1 MTAPGRTARDW
12 IPLLVLAYGAVVF
25 VPMLRNGF
33 ILDDFTLI
41 ANAIATPRHPE
52 LLLGLPHRDFR
63 PLVSLLFLL
72 NLALSGLN
80 PAGYYVVNLILHLAN
95 VALVM
100 RLTREFTGSRNVAWI
115 AGALFAGTYGSY
127 GDAIAWISGRTGPLA
142 DLFMLGSVITYGSF
156 VESGRSRDYALALMC
171 FTLALLSKETA
182 VALLPLLA
190 LTAWARGVDARSL
203 LQPRTLRP
211 LAPFAFLF
219 AVYLTFQFGV
229 VRRGSAVIGRE
240 YFLGPHMFANL
251 AEYLARMVVPLNA
264 SSYMVSLPAAWR
276 APLQLGQ
283 TVLAVIM
290 PLGWAVLL
298 MTRATL
304 GQVRGVVDGAEPPAR
319 HVLHHPHQHALPIQP
334 VDGYCMLVAG
344 FLAWWWEKARHSTHV
359 IMRSLPVLAVS
370 VFLINRGSKRRAARS
385 GCARCSR
392 RPAVHRPAE
401 AASSSSAL
409 HSFAHPRHHQVDLV
423 VAGVEVRGEP

>member
-12 IPLLVLAYGAVVF
+12 IPLLVLAYGALLF

-100 RLTREFTGSRNVAWI
+100 RMTREFTGSRNLAWI

-182 VALLPLLA
+182 VALLPLLV

-229 VRRGSAVIGRE
+229 VRRGSEVIGRE
-240 YFLGPHMFANL
+240 YFLGPHLFANL

-264 SSYMVSLPAAWR
+264 TSYMVSLPAAWR

-283 TVLAVIM
+283 TVLAVVM

-298 MTRATL
+298 MTRAP
-304 GQVRGVVDGAEPPAR
+304 RWAKFA
-319 HVLHHPHQHALPIQP
+319 VLWMVLNLLPVTFFITRTSTRYLYNP
-334 VDGYCMLVAG
+334 SIGYCMLVAG

-370 VFLINRGSKRRAARS
+370 AFLIADAASVRLVIRQKYAESMKQEESGQKWLREMLEAAR
-385 GCARCSR
+385 
-392 RPAVHRPAE
+392 RPP
-401 AASSSSAL
+401 
-409 HSFAHPRHHQVDLV
+409 PR
-423 VAGVEVRGEP
+423 

>member
-12 IPLLVLAYGAVVF
+12 IPLLVLAYGALLF

-41 ANAIATPRHPE
+41 ANAIAAPRHPE

-100 RLTREFTGSRNVAWI
+100 RMTREFTGSRNLAWI

-229 VRRGSAVIGRE
+229 VRRGSEVIGRE

-264 SSYMVSLPAAWR
+264 TSYMVSLPAAWR

-290 PLGWAVLL
+290 PLGWTVLL
-298 MTRATL
+298 MTRAP
-304 GQVRGVVDGAEPPAR
+304 RWAKFA
-319 HVLHHPHQHALPIQP
+319 VLWMVLNLLPVTFFITRTSTRYLYNP
-334 VDGYCMLVAG
+334 SIGYCMLVAG
-344 FLAWWWEKARHSTHV
+344 FLAWWWQRSRHSTHV

-370 VFLINRGSKRRAARS
+370 AFLIADAASVRLVIRQKYAESRKQEESGQKWLREMLEAAR
-385 GCARCSR
+385 
-392 RPAVHRPAE
+392 RPP
-401 AASSSSAL
+401 
-409 HSFAHPRHHQVDLV
+409 PR
-423 VAGVEVRGEP
+423 

>member
-1 MTAPGRTARDW
+1 M
-12 IPLLVLAYGAVVF
+12 
-25 VPMLRNGF
+25 
-33 ILDDFTLI
+33 
-41 ANAIATPRHPE
+41 
-52 LLLGLPHRDFR
+52 
-63 PLVSLLFLL
+63 SLLFLL

-100 RLTREFTGSRNVAWI
+100 RMTREFTGSRNLAWI

-142 DLFMLGSVITYGSF
+142 DLFMLGSVITYGCF

-229 VRRGSAVIGRE
+229 VRRGSEVIGRE

-264 SSYMVSLPAAWR
+264 TSYMVSLPAAWR
-276 APLQLGQ
+276 A
-283 TVLAVIM
+283 
-290 PLGWAVLL
+290 
-298 MTRATL
+298 R
-304 GQVRGVVDGAEPPAR
+304 
-319 HVLHHPHQHALPIQP
+319 QP
-334 VDGYCMLVAG
+334 VG
-344 FLAWWWEKARHSTHV
+344 
-359 IMRSLPVLAVS
+359 
-370 VFLINRGSKRRAARS
+370 
-385 GCARCSR
+385 
-392 RPAVHRPAE
+392 
-401 AASSSSAL
+401 
-409 HSFAHPRHHQVDLV
+409 AH
-423 VAGVEVRGEP
+423 A